1 MARGPATVLIVE
13 DDVSVRTMLGRLFSL
28 EGFIVRATC
37 DGEAALHEVTAGCP
51 DLIVLD
57 YNLPGDDGLK
67 VLSKLKTHCS
77 GVKVLLV
84 TGTDDPDVE
93 RQTLEAGAE
102 FISKPLV
109 MPLLLSQ
116 IQTLAGKTNGAKGQ
130 Q

>member
-1 MARGPATVLIVE
+1 MVREPTTVLIVE
-13 DDVSVRTMLGRLFSL
+13 DDVSVRTMLERLFML
-28 EGFIVRATC
+28 EGFIVRSTC
-37 DGEAALHEVTAGCP
+37 DGAAALHEVTTGCP

-57 YNLPGDDGLK
+57 YNLPGDDGLR

-93 RQTLEAGAE
+93 RRTLEAGAE

-109 MPLLLSQ
+109 MPFLLSQ
-116 IQTLAGKTNGAKGQ
+116 IQNLVSETNDVR
-130 Q
+130 